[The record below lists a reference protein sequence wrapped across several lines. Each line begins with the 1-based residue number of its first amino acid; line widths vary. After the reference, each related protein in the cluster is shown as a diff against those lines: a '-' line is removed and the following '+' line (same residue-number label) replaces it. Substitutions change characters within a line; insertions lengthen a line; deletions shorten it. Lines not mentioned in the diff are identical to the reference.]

1 MEHGGKWEGG
11 YGKMM
16 EHGVNQMFLYGKMM
30 EHGGKSEVLKWEN
43 DGTWL

>member
-1 MEHGGKWEGG
+1 MRGG

-30 EHGGKSEVLKWEN
+30 EHGGKSEVFKLGK
-43 DGTWL
+43 